1 MLLLIWWPWL
11 WSNLISYS
19 DILKQGMKQWHA
31 TGKTGSS
38 MQVITITLLFEESKQ
53 VTFIV
58 LIHLVMTKMVLQEMQ
73 DHTIS
78 IIWFI

>member
-1 MLLLIWWPWL
+1 
-11 WSNLISYS
+11 
-19 DILKQGMKQWHA
+19 
-31 TGKTGSS
+31 

-78 IIWFI
+78 II